1 MTVDAQPKERDSQFS
16 FVEGRN
22 QKPLNSVSG
31 SQTNVNSI
39 RGPRTHHGHTLS
51 SQSNNMDADAYNDDP
66 HNESMGLDMC

>member
-1 MTVDAQPKERDSQFS
+1 MTVDAQSKERDSQFS

-39 RGPRTHHGHTLS
+39 CGPRAHHGHQFS
-51 SQSNNMDADAYNDDP
+51 GQSNNMDADAYNDDP

>member
-39 RGPRTHHGHTLS
+39 RGPRAHHGHTLS
-51 SQSNNMDADAYNDDP
+51 S
-66 HNESMGLDMC
+66 